1 MKDKVFIRILSP
13 ITVAVVLLIDIFAIG
28 YGVYS
33 VIKIMENPS
42 AITICFAIM
51 MAIVI
56 VISGFVT
63 KEVFSNGVL
72 FRDDNIEFIG
82 LDNDNLFEYKDI
94 EKLEFHR
101 DDKVSFKKNFNDRHS
116 ILILHLKD
124 ERVAT
129 IDIGLT
135 TKKVLLKIVD
145 QINNRIK

>member
-42 AITICFAIM
+42 AITICYAIM

-63 KEVFSNGVL
+63 KEVFSNCVL

-129 IDIGLT
+129 IDIVLT

>member
-13 ITVAVVLLIDIFAIG
+13 ITVAVVLLIYIFAIG